1 LGGKG
6 VQHAGIIVKRLSEE
20 NQMKKGLLMVL
31 SGNAQ
36 DKAVSAFGQVFR
48 ALGQGI
54 KVCVIEFSGESWI
67 SRSDFSERFQDLL
80 TVHALGND
88 LGGESE
94 DPSPDP
100 ETAQKAW
107 KLAKEAINSGRFQ
120 MVVLN
125 EFIYLLAHKAIDGH
139 EAVDFLLKRPAD
151 VHVIITGAD
160 PPQML
165 VDAADLV
172 TAINRVQR

>member
-1 LGGKG
+1 
-6 VQHAGIIVKRLSEE
+6 
-20 NQMKKGLLMVL
+20 MKAGLLMVL
-31 SGNAQ
+31 SGNAE
-36 DKAVSAFGQVFR
+36 DKTVSAFGQVFR

-54 KVCVIEFSGESWI
+54 KVCVIEFSGQSWI

-80 TVHALGND
+80 TVYALGND
-88 LGGESE
+88 LGGKSE

-107 KLAKEAINSGRFQ
+107 KLAKDAINSGRFQ

-139 EAVDFLLKRPAD
+139 EAVDFLSKRPAD
-151 VHVIITGAD
+151 VHVIITGED
-160 PPQML
+160 PPQLL

-172 TAINRVQR
+172 TAINRVKS

>member
-1 LGGKG
+1 M
-6 VQHAGIIVKRLSEE
+6 E
-20 NQMKKGLLMVL
+20 KGLLMVL
-31 SGNAQ
+31 SGNAE

-67 SRSDFSERFQDLL
+67 SRSDFSERFQDQL

-88 LGGESE
+88 MEGESE
-94 DPSPDP
+94 NPSSYP
-100 ETAQKAW
+100 ENAQKAW
-107 KLAKEAINSGRFQ
+107 KLAKETINSGRFQ

-125 EFIYLLAHKAIDGH
+125 EFIYLLAHKAVDGR
-139 EAVDFLLKRPAD
+139 EVVDFLSKRPAD
-151 VHVIITGAD
+151 VHVIITGSN
-160 PPQML
+160 PPQLL

>member
-1 LGGKG
+1 VGGRD
-6 VQHAGIIVKRLSEE
+6 VQQAGIIVKKLSEE

-31 SGNAQ
+31 SGNAE

-54 KVCVIEFSGESWI
+54 RVCVIEFSGESWI
-67 SRSDFSERFQDLL
+67 SKSGLSERFQDLL
-80 TVHALGND
+80 TLHALGND
-88 LGGESE
+88 LESE
-94 DPSPDP
+94 SENPSPDP

-120 MVVLN
+120 VVVLN
-125 EFIYLLAHKAIDGH
+125 EFIHLLAHKAIDGH
-139 EAVDFLLKRPAD
+139 EAVDFLSKRPAD

-160 PPQML
+160 PPQLL

-172 TAINRVQR
+172 TAVNRVQR

>member
-1 LGGKG
+1 
-6 VQHAGIIVKRLSEE
+6 
-20 NQMKKGLLMVL
+20 MKKGLLMVL
-31 SGNAQ
+31 SGNAE

-67 SRSDFSERFQDLL
+67 GRSDFSERFQDLL

-107 KLAKEAINSGRFQ
+107 KLAKGAINSGKFQ

-125 EFIYLLAHKAIDGH
+125 EFIYLLAHKAVDGH
-139 EAVDFLLKRPAD
+139 EAVDFLSKRPAD

-160 PPQML
+160 PPQLL